1 MSGAGATRGV
11 VRRDQLLDHSP
22 AALFVDDVDLL
33 GGVTPEHVAN
43 WSSTG
48 AFVCV
53 TLPATGVG
61 GDRRDTY
68 LDPGWARVA
77 DLVLEVRIHDLSD
90 EDGRDRLGEADLS
103 VLKNRRGPLCDVDR
117 RIPGV
122 LLTFR
127 RPEPL
132 TFAGSAKSAWS
143 RCEVS
148 PCNLP
153 ATDVTSLAAS
163 CALTSRFTASP
174 TKRRIILSA
183 FTPGRPSN
191 IPK

>member
-1 MSGAGATRGV
+1 MSVARLLSCLGKHPLSGVLAGEEDERLDATRLRLAQSGLALSGAGATRGV

-33 GGVTPEHVAN
+33 EGVTPEHVAN

-53 TLPATGVG
+53 TLPRHLVVH

-103 VLKNRRGPLCDVDR
+103 VLKNRRGPL
-117 RIPGV
+117 
-122 LLTFR
+122 
-127 RPEPL
+127 
-132 TFAGSAKSAWS
+132 W
-143 RCEVS
+143 
-148 PCNLP
+148 
-153 ATDVTSLAAS
+153 TSTVAFQGFY
-163 CALTSRFTASP
+163 SRFVDLSP
-174 TKRRIILSA
+174 
-183 FTPGRPSN
+183 
-191 IPK
+191 